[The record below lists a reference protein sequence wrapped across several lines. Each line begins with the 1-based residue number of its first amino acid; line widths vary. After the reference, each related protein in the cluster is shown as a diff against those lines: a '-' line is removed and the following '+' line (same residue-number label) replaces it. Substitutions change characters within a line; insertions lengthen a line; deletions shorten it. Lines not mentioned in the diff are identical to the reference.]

1 MAKTFLKQFEN
12 VYNFHQADIL
22 PTFYADDAVWITP
35 EGQFKGPT
43 AIVKQMVNFHFKH
56 WHAQDEVIT
65 VNEVRR
71 KESVVV
77 AVGGWTNTVQEEGG
91 EPIALHG
98 WWNVF
103 LVKDEGGF
111 VIKVNSYGVGQ

>member
-1 MAKTFLKQFEN
+1 MSIFSGEL
-12 VYNFHQADIL
+12 
-22 PTFYADDAVWITP
+22 
-35 EGQFKGPT
+35 
-43 AIVKQMVNFHFKH
+43 HFKRWDAH
-56 WHAQDEVIT
+56 DEVIT
-65 VNEVRR
+65 VEKVRR
-71 KESVVV
+71 MESVVV
-77 AVGGWTNTVQEEGG
+77 AGGGWTNPVQEEGG